1 MDKTTEVKLQLK
13 KQIIGHDGKPV
24 KDDAELKSIMIKNP
38 QLSLYECLSRCSDIT
53 IGKVLPNM
61 LLTIPT
67 QDATEKLK
75 LFRWAEKIQDKMIT
89 NKGEI
94 TLDLIQV
101 TELYEFVLKSQG
113 TSINVFVPVTEEL
126 KKLKEKL
133 SSK

>member
-1 MDKTTEVKLQLK
+1 MDNSAEVKLQLK

-24 KDDAELKSIMIKNP
+24 KDDSELKSIMTRNP
-38 QLSLYECLSRCSDIT
+38 QLSINECLMRCSDIT
-53 IGKVLPNM
+53 IGRVLPNM
-61 LLTIPT
+61 LLTILT

-89 NKGEI
+89 NKGEMS
-94 TLDLIQV
+94 LDLIQV

-133 SSK
+133 GSK